1 MKIILLV
8 IVLELHWPVLRALFT
23 VEMAK
28 TLYLAEFGNTVKMEC
43 RFPTG
48 GSLDS
53 INVYWHRML
62 SNGSEYEV
70 YTLLNGNEDLQSQ
83 HPEYKG
89 RAHMKP
95 DLLRMGRAELEIS
108 NVKISDSGS
117 YRCLIKMGGADYKQA
132 TLSVKAP
139 YKIKTHVK
147 ELPKNADHKDAELS
161 CESEG
166 YPPVQVLWRD
176 GNDQDLSKKA
186 SSKHSVTADQLFHI
200 SSLLIVNASSN
211 NTYHCIL
218 WNETMEET
226 YNASLRIPADIKTVD
241 PPIADGVSST
251 AYWTTVAILLVTIVM
266 VGLIILMWKKKIK
279 CSLLRAMSQRHPEEE
294 NEVNIHINTN
304 EDDGSLQQIEN
315 LRELLKAKYTASSIS
330 DWGIGEWHSGFCE
343 QFLPQRLVNS
353 DGQTQPLTTLIP
365 QPKGALLLEGDPLSG
380 KSRLCRALAA
390 MWADS
395 TGEDTFS
402 ARECELVVLLQ
413 CEGSIGNI
421 YEEMIRQ
428 LLPEKRFSEAD
439 LEAIL
444 MDHFNT
450 LLILDGYSKG
460 NTTLDESLRSLIREG
475 YSIRILVTSLPEGCE
490 HIVDCFGSVLK
501 LQSGV
506 AADIFL

>member
-1 MKIILLV
+1 
-8 IVLELHWPVLRALFT
+8 
-23 VEMAK
+23 MAK
-28 TLYLAEFGNTVKMEC
+28 ALYLAEFGNTVKMEC

-95 DLLRMGRAELEIS
+95 DLLRKGRAELEIS

-226 YNASLRIPADIKTVD
+226 YNASLRIPA
-241 PPIADGVSST
+241 
-251 AYWTTVAILLVTIVM
+251 
-266 VGLIILMWKKKIK
+266 
-279 CSLLRAMSQRHPEEE
+279 MSQRHPEEE
-294 NEVNIHINTN
+294 NEVHIHINTN

-315 LRELLKAKYTASSIS
+315 LRELLKAKYTASSFS
-330 DWGIGEWHSGFCE
+330 DWAIGEWHSGFCE

-380 KSRLCRALAA
+380 KSRLCQALAA

-395 TGEDTFS
+395 TGEDTFG

-439 LEAIL
+439 LEAVL

-490 HIVDCFGSVLK
+490 HILDCFGSVLK
-501 LQSGV
+501 LQNGV

>member
-1 MKIILLV
+1 MKMILLV
-8 IVLELHWPVLRALFT
+8 VVLAFHWPVLRALFT
-23 VEMAK
+23 VEMTK

-43 RFPTG
+43 RFKME

-53 INVYWHRML
+53 INVYWHHML

-70 YTLLNGNEDLQSQ
+70 YTLLNGKQDLQSQ

-89 RAHMKP
+89 RVHMKP

-147 ELPKNADHKDAELS
+147 ELHKNADHKDAELS

-211 NTYHCIL
+211 NTYHCIF

-241 PPIADGVSST
+241 PPTADGLSSN
-251 AYWTTVAILLVTIVM
+251 AYWAAVVIVLMTIVTAG
-266 VGLIILMWKKKIK
+266 VIILMWKKKIK
-279 CSLLRAMSQRHPEEE
+279 CSQLRAMLRPYLNEE
-294 NEVNIHINTN
+294 NEVHIN
-304 EDDGSLQQIEN
+304 EDD
-315 LRELLKAKYTASSIS
+315 
-330 DWGIGEWHSGFCE
+330 
-343 QFLPQRLVNS
+343 VM
-353 DGQTQPLTTLIP
+353 
-365 QPKGALLLEGDPLSG
+365 G
-380 KSRLCRALAA
+380 KL
-390 MWADS
+390 
-395 TGEDTFS
+395 
-402 ARECELVVLLQ
+402 
-413 CEGSIGNI
+413 N
-421 YEEMIRQ
+421 
-428 LLPEKRFSEAD
+428 
-439 LEAIL
+439 
-444 MDHFNT
+444 H
-450 LLILDGYSKG
+450 
-460 NTTLDESLRSLIREG
+460 
-475 YSIRILVTSLPEGCE
+475 
-490 HIVDCFGSVLK
+490 
-501 LQSGV
+501 
-506 AADIFL
+506 